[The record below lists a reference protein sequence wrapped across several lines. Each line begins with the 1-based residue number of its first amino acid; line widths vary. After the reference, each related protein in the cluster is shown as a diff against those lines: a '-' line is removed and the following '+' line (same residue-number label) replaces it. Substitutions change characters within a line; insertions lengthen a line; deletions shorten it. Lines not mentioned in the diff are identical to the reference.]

1 MRLSS
6 TLITPLLLAG
16 PTRLRTALHDPRLSS
31 MRMTT
36 DGDVEIVDTAD
47 DRLRFSLADSG
58 DLQLFMADELF
69 CPLVRQITY
78 EAEAGFVATDGV
90 TPAEH
95 GEFTLLPERR
105 SSEAAQLKALSEQ
118 ATSCEWREPE
128 DVFALPGEAVVLPP
142 ELEALLVDDTLKS
155 QRPQVRLLWSKVL
168 DIYPSDAAAL
178 AAVQRNSALV
188 LPYLNRPGNIVGSWQ
203 VINQLMGPDD
213 ALEVVTQNPGVLC
226 TNPQLLA
233 RSNEADIKRAAGVVD
248 AVEALPMPA
257 RYALAAGASAAAVW
271 IVAGAA
277 LQGKGVL

>member
-1 MRLSS
+1 MKLL
-6 TLITPLLLAG
+6 TPALITPLLLSG
-16 PTRLRTALHDPRLSS
+16 RTALHGPRLSS

-118 ATSCEWREPE
+118 ATSCEWRESE
-128 DVFALPGEAVVLPP
+128 NVFALPAKEVVLPS

-155 QRPQVRLLWSKVL
+155 QRPQVRLLWSKVQTL
-168 DIYPSDAAAL
+168 LPAPMRAPPVLLKAPARLFRLSDWYGEDFDVKKPINDELWVSPWAKAHYKL
-178 AAVQRNSALV
+178 RQQEIEIEQCE
-188 LPYLNRPGNIVGSWQ
+188 YL
-203 VINQLMGPDD
+203 L
-213 ALEVVTQNPGVLC
+213 
-226 TNPQLLA
+226 
-233 RSNEADIKRAAGVVD
+233 RS
-248 AVEALPMPA
+248 AVEAGSFDEADGLRTRVERLRSQHPITPREERLTEAPRQA
-257 RYALAAGASAAAVW
+257 RPCC
-271 IVAGAA
+271 
-277 LQGKGVL
+277 